1 MVIHLLSLPYHI
13 LHKNSDLPIVV
24 GPFLCS
30 ILLLSD

>member
-1 MVIHLLSLPYHI
+1 MVIRLLSLPYHI
-13 LHKNSDLPIVV
+13 RKNSDLPIVV